1 MSQTTQ
7 GVEVIH
13 LLRFEV
19 VKHFQSRSKSWT
31 ATQVH
36 NALTAFQ
43 QRRPTQCTVE
53 LEKPSS
59 VNFGRMIYTIEIFD
73 LDRDR
78 LIQLRREL
86 EADLRRATHRDVAYR
101 VTYRKCLEYP
111 ILSAEAYLMTGRIHQ
126 PTLCGADTIPATATG
141 K

>member
-7 GVEVIH
+7 GIDIIH
-13 LLRFEV
+13 LLRFEI
-19 VKHFQSRSKSWT
+19 VKHHQSRGASWT

-43 QRRPTQCTVE
+43 MRRPTQCTVE
-53 LEKPSS
+53 LEKPSD
-59 VNFGRMIYTIEIFD
+59 VNFGRMIYTIEVFD
-73 LDRDR
+73 SDRDR

-86 EADLRRATHRDVAYR
+86 EADLRRAAHRDIAYR
-101 VTYRKCLEYP
+101 VKYRKCLEYP
-111 ILSAEAYLMTGRIHQ
+111 HSSDEAKYMVGENAQSSLM
-126 PTLCGADTIPATATG
+126 LTAVG